1 MLADI
6 LGIFLRIEVN
16 LHVKLLYPQ

>member
-1 MLADI
+1 VLADI

>member
-1 MLADI
+1 VLADI
-6 LGIFLRIEVN
+6 FGIFLRIEVN